1 MDYWEC
7 LFLIKKIVQKFNM
20 IAAIIFIT
28 HIIFALIIFIIKF
41 RSDGLT
47 SAGINLVLI
56 VTLFAVG
63 WTVTTM
69 ISKLL
74 LDQEGFGTEFNRDD
88 FSLTLLTIIEIIFYS
103 YYYRPSSIGDDK
115 GK

>member
-1 MDYWEC
+1 
-7 LFLIKKIVQKFNM
+7 M
-20 IAAIIFIT
+20 IAAIIFVA
-28 HIIFALIIFIIKF
+28 HIIFALTIFIIKF

-47 SAGINLVLI
+47 TASINVVLI

-69 ISKLL
+69 ISKFL
-74 LDQEGFGTEFNRDD
+74 LDQEGFGTEFNRDV
-88 FSLTLLTIIEIIFYS
+88 FSLTLLTVIEIIFYS
-103 YYYRPSSIGDDK
+103 YYYKPSSTEDDR